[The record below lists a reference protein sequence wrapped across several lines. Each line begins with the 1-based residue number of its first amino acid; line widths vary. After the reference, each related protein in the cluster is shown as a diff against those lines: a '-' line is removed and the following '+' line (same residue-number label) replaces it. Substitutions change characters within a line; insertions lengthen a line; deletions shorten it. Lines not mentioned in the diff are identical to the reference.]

1 MEKLKKYKY
10 VIVTAAA
17 AAVIAA
23 AMVLCGIFGRDVG
36 ISSESAAESSSETF
50 STYTLRS
57 ETIETTPPPVEQSTA
72 TDTSTPA
79 RTPAQ
84 TVSATSYD
92 TTTTQAELT
101 LPQTSTSNQLT
112 TTAEPQTVV
121 TKPQTAPPAQAS
133 DVTTQTVVTKPQTFP
148 TKPQTSFIKPQ
159 TTKPQTTKPQ
169 SAATKPQ
176 SAATKPQTATPAQTE
191 PQYQHYCGITIDC
204 STILDNMDKLD
215 KNKVSL
221 VPADGIIYSSSKVGF
236 NDKESVFEIL
246 KRVCRENGIALE
258 ASYTPAFGS
267 SYIEGINN
275 IYEFDCGSASGWLY
289 MVNGNS
295 PGAGCSS
302 YIPNDGDR
310 IEFIYTCTLGEDVNG
325 GV

>member
-23 AMVLCGIFGRDVG
+23 AMVLCGIFGRDITV
-36 ISSESAAESSSETF
+36 SSDSAAESSADTFTEYSVQVET
-50 STYTLRS
+50 TA
-57 ETIETTPPPVEQSTA
+57 TTPPPVEQSTIQS
-72 TDTSTPA
+72 DTSIS
-79 RTPAQ
+79 AQ

-92 TTTTQAELT
+92 TTAETQAELT
-101 LPQTSTSNQLT
+101 LPQTAVTKPLS
-112 TTAEPQTVV
+112 TTAEPQTVAVKPQTAPPAQTNDVPAQTVV
-121 TKPQTAPPAQAS
+121 TKPQT
-133 DVTTQTVVTKPQTFP
+133 VP
-148 TKPQTSFIKPQ
+148 TKPQTSYIKPQ
-159 TTKPQTTKPQ
+159 TTKPQT
-169 SAATKPQ
+169 AAT
-176 SAATKPQTATPAQTE
+176 APQTSPPTQTE

-204 STILDNMDKLD
+204 SSILDNMDKLD

-221 VPADGIIYSSSKVGF
+221 VPKDGIIYSSSKVGF
-236 NDKESVFEIL
+236 NSQESVFDIL

-289 MVNGNS
+289 RVNGNS

-310 IEFIYTCTLGEDVNG
+310 IEFIYTCALGEDVNG

>member
-36 ISSESAAESSSETF
+36 VSSESVTESGAETL
-50 STYTLRS
+50 STYS
-57 ETIETTPPPVEQSTA
+57 SQPETIATTPLLVEQSA
-72 TDTSTPA
+72 AADTSTPA
-79 RTPAQ
+79 RTSAQ
-84 TVSATSYD
+84 TISATSYD
-92 TTTTQAELT
+92 TTTAETQAEPT
-101 LPQTSTSNQLT
+101 LPQTAVTKPQA

-121 TKPQTAPPAQAS
+121 TKPQTAPPVQAS
-133 DVTTQTVVTKPQTFP
+133 GVTTQTVVTKPQTFP
-148 TKPQTSFIKPQ
+148 TKPQTSYIKPHTAVTKPQ
-159 TTKPQTTKPQ
+159 TTKPQT
-169 SAATKPQ
+169 AATM
-176 SAATKPQTATPAQTE
+176 PQTATPVQTE

-236 NDKESVFEIL
+236 NSKESVFDIL

-302 YIPNDGDR
+302 YIPNNGDR

-325 GV
+325 GI